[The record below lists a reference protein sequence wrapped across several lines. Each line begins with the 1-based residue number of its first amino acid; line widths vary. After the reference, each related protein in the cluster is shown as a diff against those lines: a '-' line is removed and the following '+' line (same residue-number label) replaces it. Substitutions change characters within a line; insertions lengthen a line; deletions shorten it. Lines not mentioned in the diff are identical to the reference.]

1 MRQKKYPVGVRTIF
15 LIALSFFTGLLFL
28 TFTEGPEPRRAGM
41 AFFVIAS
48 LLSLPLFALAVSPWS
63 ENRRVPVLI
72 AGVVMFISG
81 LPFLLATLLEAR
93 VDWYFFT
100 VVLIAACVMLFVSR
114 HGRVP
119 NELRHPMGWLGRG
132 LLLLTIVFSPTLT
145 IFGMYMEEE
154 QDVESALWLAPCWLF
169 FTGIAFKVI
178 SRKGLGVAPVKPL
191 LFAGEFSI
199 LLSIP
204 LGFMLHVGGE
214 EYGRD
219 KDFYYGAS
227 FCCAGVFSVL
237 VFLRAT
243 IGSWLADKLLP
254 KVKAPPPAAAEAPEP
269 PLLVSK
275 SEFSFAN
282 NTGFYVLG
290 GFALLGCLGL
300 VAGIFVSGMADEPS
314 SFLMLTVSLTTF
326 TAPFLL
332 INALSFFIGLGILG
346 RMVYRT
352 PRYWYYWLSLVV
364 ILAVSPFFVPLGHW
378 LTTDR
383 GESIADTSPGEINF
397 DDYEL
402 DPSLGLYSI
411 EGDETEEEAEGP
423 STRTGLPGHDP
434 AHLEGNYGLMKI
446 HLAVLRGDLE
456 ETKAQLAAE
465 VDVNAQ
471 DELGNTPLHLALGL
485 GETEIAEWLMAQDAN
500 TQAKARDGRTM
511 AHAAAAGG
519 QRELLKQLA
528 AGGLKLDTG
537 TALGQA
543 PLHFAAA
550 TGQAETVDWLLGQGQ
565 SIELRDSRENTPL
578 HLAVIHGRAGL
589 AKRLVEAG
597 ADLKAFN
604 QAGQAAIHMACA
616 TGQVGLVNWLI
627 RQDAAMVNLPD
638 ANQFTPLYHAAING
652 NRNTTELLNSR
663 DAKLK
668 TGEDEV
674 LAGLFQRVLDDD
686 TGYFERF
693 YEPHDMGGFGG
704 MGMGMGMGGMY
715 PMGMNPMMMPGY
727 GMMPGMMPGYGMPPG
742 MMPMMD
748 NEEPD
753 FLIDLIGEDE
763 DEDGFDAYDEL
774 ITDHVDSDPD
784 DKPTQAEVDAAYE
797 KYEELGWEEFKGTL
811 TRNQDIINADEGQP
825 EVPMPQLGMEG
836 LNEEPMEEDPVAS
849 LMDNL
854 TGVDADADG
863 WDAFDELISD
873 HSDSD
878 PDDLPTQDEVDDAL
892 GKLDQLGWEEL
903 KGTLTKNQDI
913 INAPHEKPSPSE
925 PQMEMPGMPPGMMG
939 MGMPGMPGGQREP
952 EQDEPSEEE
961 IANLKRVD
969 AYGNNLLH
977 YIAAIG
983 SSHLMELSGSIVDLP
998 SDVPNNNG
1006 ITADELM
1013 MAFNSFAVDV
1023 GYGAMGEPGNPA
1035 GMMHG
1040 MMPGMMPGFGM
1051 PPGMMNPYGMGMGGM
1066 YGMGMPMMGM
1076 DLGESIDQPLSP
1088 DELED
1093 LWSTEDSDN
1102 EETYGLEMTQAEVR
1116 QDSFDINELIGV
1128 DEDGDGW
1135 DAFDE
1140 QITGHSDTNPDDAPN
1155 QAEVDEAMKLEGVDN
1170 DGDGWNALEE
1180 KLAGTFDNDSED
1192 TPDAPDQD
1200 EIESMFGSDVT
1211 GADSDNMTDQARL
1224 DEALGKVSYFY
1235 PRDELALRRVTIQR
1249 VIGENRQRSLFDRV
1263 IADDS
1268 GVWQRLRPTGL
1279 IHNTTDPRT
1288 GFSTLKWMELLNYP
1302 GNATFLAKDS
1312 LQDGANRRLQFRL
1325 SSTRTDRDGKSILH
1339 QFIRGG
1345 DKYEIA
1351 FAVSQTKG
1359 VDQRDQRGRTAL
1371 HVAAALGSLDTV
1383 KVLLE
1388 LGADPAAGDDY
1399 GFNALHWAAQQG
1411 RMDVA
1416 QHLVEQAG
1424 LKPVPDRLQRT
1435 PAALAKA
1442 NGHAA
1447 VSDYLEAR

>member
-1 MRQKKYPVGVRTIF
+1 MALSLFASFLFLTVTKGPARGSEGFIF
-15 LIALSFFTGLLFL
+15 LIISTVF
-28 TFTEGPEPRRAGM
+28 
-41 AFFVIAS
+41 
-48 LLSLPLFALAVSPWS
+48 SLPMFALAVSPWS
-63 ENRRVPVLI
+63 ENRRVPVFI

-119 NELRHPMGWLGRG
+119 SELRPPLGWLGRG
-132 LLLLTIVFSPTLT
+132 LLLLTIVFSPILT

-154 QDVESALWLAPCWLF
+154 QDVKSALWLAPFWLF

-178 SRKGLGVAPVKPL
+178 SRKGLGLAPVKPL
-191 LFAGEFSI
+191 LFAGELSI

-204 LGFMLHVGGE
+204 LGFMLLIGGE

-219 KDFYYGAS
+219 KDFSYGAA

-254 KVKAPPPAAAEAPEP
+254 KVKAPPPAAVEASGPP

-282 NTGFYVLG
+282 NTGFYALG

-314 SFLMLTVSLTTF
+314 SFLLLTVSLTTF
-326 TAPFLL
+326 TAPFWV

-346 RMVYRT
+346 RMIYRT

-383 GESIADTSPGEINF
+383 GESIADNSPGEINF

-446 HLAVLRGDLE
+446 HLAVLRGDLA

-500 TQAKARDGRTM
+500 RQAKARDGRTM

-519 QRELLKQLA
+519 QLELLKQLA

-543 PLHFAAA
+543 PVHFAAA

-565 SIELRDSRENTPL
+565 SIEFRDSQKNTPL

-627 RQDAAMVNLPD
+627 EQDAAMVNLPD

-652 NRNTTELLNSR
+652 NRNTIELLNSR

-668 TGEDEV
+668 TGEDEI
-674 LAGLFQRVLDDD
+674 LAELFQKVLDDD

-693 YEPHDMGGFGG
+693 YEPSDFGGLG
-704 MGMGMGMGGMY
+704 MGM
-715 PMGMNPMMMPGY
+715 Y
-727 GMMPGMMPGYGMPPG
+727 GMMPGMMPGMMSGM
-742 MMPMMD
+742 D
-748 NEEPD
+748 YDEEPD
-753 FLIDLIGEDE
+753 FLIESVGVDE
-763 DEDGFDAYDEL
+763 DGDGFDAYDEL

-811 TRNQDIINADEGQP
+811 TKNQDIINADEGQP
-825 EVPMPQLGMEG
+825 EFPMPQLGMKG

-892 GKLDQLGWEEL
+892 GKLDQLGWDEF

-925 PQMEMPGMPPGMMG
+925 PQMEMPGMPPGMMGMGMPGMGMGMSPGMMG

-977 YIAAIG
+977 YINAIG

-1013 MAFNSFAVDV
+1013 MAFNPIADEM
-1023 GYGAMGEPGNPA
+1023 GYGGMGGMFPMGGMYGIPGY
-1035 GMMHG
+1035 G
-1040 MMPGMMPGFGM
+1040 MMPGMMPGMYPMG
-1051 PPGMMNPYGMGMGGM
+1051 MNPMMMPMGMGGM

-1076 DLGESIDQPLSP
+1076 NLGESIDQPLSS
-1088 DELED
+1088 DWLED
-1093 LWSTEDSDN
+1093 LWSTEDSTN
-1102 EETYGLEMTQAEVR
+1102 EETYGLEIDDRIHLALTQAEVR
-1116 QDSFDINELIGV
+1116 QDSFDINDFIGV

-1135 DAFDE
+1135 DAYDE
-1140 QITGHSDTNPDDAPN
+1140 AITGHSDTDPDDAPA
-1155 QAEVDEAMKLEGVDN
+1155 QAEVDEAMKLEGVDK
-1170 DGDGWNALEE
+1170 DGDGWDALEE
-1180 KLAGTFDNDSED
+1180 KLAGTFDNDPED
-1192 TPDAPDQD
+1192 TPYAPDQD
-1200 EIESMFGSDVT
+1200 EIESMLGLDVP
-1211 GADSDNMTDQARL
+1211 GADSDKMTDQARL
-1224 DEALGKVSYFY
+1224 DEALGKVFYFY

-1302 GNATFLAKDS
+1302 GDATFLAKDS

-1325 SSTRTDRDGKSILH
+1325 SSTRTDRDDKSILH

-1388 LGADPAAGDDY
+1388 LGAAPAAVDDY

-1411 RMDVA
+1411 RMEVA
-1416 QHLVEQAG
+1416 KHLVEQAG
-1424 LKPVPDRLQRT
+1424 LKPVQDRLHRT

-1447 VSDYLEAR
+1447 VSEYLEAQ